1 MPGDR
6 QILDGR
12 ETVVVKH
19 GPFSLMFSQI
29 VALMLPHRSV
39 VAGRLDGLSVAILSP
54 TRMILKE
61 VSRGMRGTEQDTEE
75 IGGRGL
81 NQRNGEGSSESD
93 RLTGANNA
101 PRRC

>member
-39 VAGRLDGLSVAILSP
+39 VAGRFDGLSVAILSP